1 MTPFRHT
8 SVLIVDCADAFAPEL
23 RQRLV
28 PLGLQVHVVRTPAMA
43 IRIATAK
50 RIDVAV
56 LEYAMDPWATDL
68 VRALK
73 ARDVSI
79 VYTTPSASY
88 LTSAHPTLVQPMAVC
103 VS

>member
-1 MTPFRHT
+1 MTLSRNI
-8 SVLIVDCADAFAPEL
+8 SVLVVDCSDAFAPEL

-43 IRIATAK
+43 IRIASAK

-56 LEYAMDPWATDL
+56 LEYAMDPGATDL
-68 VRALK
+68 VTALK

-79 VYTTPSASY
+79 VYTTPSASRQVCDR
-88 LTSAHPTLVQPMAVC
+88 SVVQPMAVC
-103 VS
+103 VG

>member
-1 MTPFRHT
+1 MTPLRHT

-28 PLGLQVHVVRTPAMA
+28 PLGLQVHVVRTPTMA
-43 IRIATAK
+43 IRIASAK

-56 LEYAMDPWATDL
+56 LEYAMDPLATDL
-68 VRALK
+68 VTALK
-73 ARDVSI
+73 ARNVSI
-79 VYTTPSASY
+79 VYTTPNASRQVY
-88 LTSAHPTLVQPMAVC
+88 DRTVVQPMAVC

>member
-1 MTPFRHT
+1 MTPSKDV
-8 SVLIVDCADAFAPEL
+8 SVLIVDCSDAFAPEL

-28 PLGLQVHVVRTPAMA
+28 PLGLRVHVVRSPAMA
-43 IRIATAK
+43 IRLAAGK

-68 VRALK
+68 VAALQ

-79 VYTTPSASY
+79 VYTTPSASQ
-88 LTSAHPTLVQPMAVC
+88 LVSSRAAVQPMAVC
-103 VS
+103 VG

>member
-1 MTPFRHT
+1 MTPFKDV
-8 SVLIVDCADAFAPEL
+8 SVLIVDGSDTFAPEL

-28 PLGLQVHVVRTPAMA
+28 PLGLRVHVVRSPAMA
-43 IRIATAK
+43 IRLASAK

-68 VRALK
+68 VAALQ

-79 VYTTPSASY
+79 VYTAPNAFERVCDR
-88 LTSAHPTLVQPMAVC
+88 AVVQPMAV
-103 VS
+103 SLG